1 MPNKKTEPNKKTA
14 PNKKTVPTICLNMIV
29 KNESK
34 IITRLFDSLYSFI
47 DCFCIC
53 DTGSTDNTIEI
64 IENYFKTKNIPGKVV
79 SEPFKNFCHNR
90 NFALKECKG
99 MSDYILLIDAD
110 MTLDVGKNFNKS
122 NLTLDYYAVNQGSD
136 DFFFNNV
143 RIVKNNGLYSYFGVT
158 HEVFQTPPN
167 AKNRILK
174 KEELFMNDYKDGG
187 AKNDKYERDI
197 TLLKQGIIDEPNN
210 CRYFFYLANSYR
222 DSNQP
227 IEAIKWYKKV
237 LESNNWIQEKYMSCV
252 ILGDLYNKLEDEKDK
267 NNAIKYWIKSSDYD
281 SERIEGIVSAMEC
294 FRNKGEHVMVNL
306 LYKKFKNY
314 NKNISDDKLFVDRE
328 KYNDLI
334 EYNNSI
340 SAYYVAG
347 EKQSGYECC
356 MKIIK
361 NNTIGEH
368 LLNSTLSNL
377 KFYKE
382 FISDNL

>member
-1 MPNKKTEPNKKTA
+1 
-14 PNKKTVPTICLNMIV
+14 
-29 KNESK
+29 
-34 IITRLFDSLYSFI
+34 
-47 DCFCIC
+47 
-53 DTGSTDNTIEI
+53 
-64 IENYFKTKNIPGKVV
+64 
-79 SEPFKNFCHNR
+79 
-90 NFALKECKG
+90 
-99 MSDYILLIDAD
+99 
-110 MTLDVGKNFNKS
+110 
-122 NLTLDYYAVNQGSD
+122 
-136 DFFFNNV
+136 
-143 RIVKNNGLYSYFGVT
+143 
-158 HEVFQTPPN
+158 
-167 AKNRILK
+167 
-174 KEELFMNDYKDGG
+174 
-187 AKNDKYERDI
+187 
-197 TLLKQGIIDEPNN
+197 
-210 CRYFFYLANSYR
+210 
-222 DSNQP
+222 
-227 IEAIKWYKKV
+227 
-237 LESNNWIQEKYMSCV
+237 MSCV